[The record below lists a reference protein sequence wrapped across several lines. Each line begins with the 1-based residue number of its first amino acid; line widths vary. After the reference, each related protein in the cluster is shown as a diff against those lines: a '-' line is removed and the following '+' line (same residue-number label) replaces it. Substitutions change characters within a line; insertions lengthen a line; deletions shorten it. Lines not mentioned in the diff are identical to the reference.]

1 MRYLVLVLL
10 LYSSLAF
17 AGVVEDIHLPKV
29 KKVVAV
35 RLSETI
41 ELDGVLHEHVWHNGN
56 GIEEF
61 RQLEPHEGGE
71 PSEPTLVHVAYDDE
85 ALYIGARLY
94 DSAPD
99 SIIALL
105 GRRDVDL
112 SSDLFAVFIDP
123 YHDRRSGFYFG
134 VNAAGTRYDG
144 TLYNDEWRDDSWDG
158 VWESRISRD
167 DEGWSA
173 EIRIPFS
180 QLRFKESADTW
191 GINFRRDIQRKK
203 EEVYLAYT
211 PKNSSGFVSRFVDL
225 VGVQDINPPNHFEL
239 MPYVRG
245 KAEFDRSQSDNPF
258 HGGSRRAPGMG
269 VDVKYGL
276 GPNLTLDATINPDF
290 GQVEV
295 DPAVVNLSDF
305 ETFYQEKR
313 PFFVEG
319 SSIFNFSYGGARS
332 NWGFNWGNPDFFC
345 SRRIGRPPQ
354 GSTPDYDYADI
365 PDATT
370 ILGAGKVTGRVAG
383 DWNVGAVLALT
394 GSESGE
400 FFSNGETFTQEIEP
414 QATYGVLRGQ
424 KEIDNGRQG
433 IGFISTVTQRQFR
446 DHAIEHDLN
455 KGAYT
460 FGVDGWTFL
469 DKDKM
474 WVVSS
479 FVGGSAITGTKERL
493 ARVQHSSMHY
503 FQRPDVNH
511 VSVDSNATSLRGFSG
526 RVLVNKQKGNWVFNS
541 ALGTVSP
548 GFNVNDLGFMFR
560 SDIINGHIGGG
571 YKWTKPN
578 FLARNIWVIGARYQS
593 YDYSKNKIGDGYFG
607 LAEFVLHNY
616 NYVLFRFFHNRNYY
630 NNRATR
636 GGPLAVEPGGTM
648 GQFTWRSDT
657 RKPVV
662 LSLGGGYYSS
672 YAIRDTETFVRAELE
687 WKPRPNLNVS
697 VGPQWSMED
706 EYSQYVNQIEDA
718 TAQQTYGK
726 RYVFGRLDYTQL
738 SANIRVNWTFTP
750 KLSLQ
755 LYLQPLLSHGDYSE
769 FKELAEPR
777 TYNYH
782 TYTNEQLSYDGSDY
796 HVTPDPGRPQ
806 NQFSF
811 GNPDF
816 HFKSLRGNA
825 VLRWEYAPGS
835 TLYFVWTQSRTN
847 TTYYQGFAFENSMN
861 QLFTEPAQ
869 NIFMVKLTYWWNR

>member
-1 MRYLVLVLL
+1 MKYVLL
-10 LYSSLAF
+10 LSFLLSGFLSA
-17 AGVVEDIHLPKV
+17 AVLEDIHKPKIDQ
-29 KKVVAV
+29 VVAV
-35 RLSETI
+35 RLTEEI
-41 ELDGVLHEHVWHNGN
+41 KLDGLLHEHVWHNGH

-71 PSEPTLVHVAYDDE
+71 PSEPTLVHVAFDDE

-99 SIIALL
+99 SIIAML
-105 GRRDVDL
+105 GRRDVQL

-144 TLYNDEWRDDSWDG
+144 TLYNDEWKDDSWDG
-158 VWESRISRD
+158 VWESHTSRD
-167 DEGWSA
+167 DEGWST

-180 QLRFKESADTW
+180 QLRFKEAGSTW

-239 MPYVRG
+239 MPYVRA
-245 KAEFDRSQSDNPF
+245 KAELDRTQTDNPF
-258 HGGSRRAPGMG
+258 HGGSRRTPGFG
-269 VDVKYGL
+269 LDVKYGL

-313 PFFVEG
+313 PFFIEG
-319 SSIFNFSYGGARS
+319 SSIFNFSYGGSRS
-332 NWGFNWGNPDFFC
+332 NWGFNWGNPDFFY
-345 SRRIGRPPQ
+345 SRRIGRAPQ

-383 DWNVGAVLALT
+383 DWNVGAIVALT

-400 FFSNGETFTQEIEP
+400 FFSNGETFSQEIEP
-414 QATYGVLRGQ
+414 QATYGVFRGQ
-424 KEIDNGRQG
+424 KEIDNGQQG

-446 DHAIEHDLN
+446 NSAIERNLN

-460 FGVDGWTFL
+460 FGLDGWSFL
-469 DKDKM
+469 DEDKM

-479 FVGGSAITGTKERL
+479 FIGGSAITGSKERM
-493 ARVQHSSMHY
+493 AKMQNSSMHY
-503 FQRPDVNH
+503 FQRPDVSH
-511 VSVDSNATSLRGFSG
+511 VSVDSNATSLSGFSG
-526 RVLVNKQKGNWVFNS
+526 RVLVNKQKGNWIFNS

-548 GFNVNDLGFMFR
+548 GFNINDVGFMFR
-560 SDIINGHIGGG
+560 NDLINGHIGGG

-578 FLARNIWVIGARYQS
+578 FLARNIWLIGARFQS

-616 NYVLFRFFHNRNYY
+616 NYLLFRLFHNRDRYD
-630 NNRATR
+630 NRATR
-636 GGPLAVEPGGTM
+636 GGPLALEPGGTM
-648 GQFTWRSDT
+648 TEFTWRSDT

-672 YAIRDTETFVRAELE
+672 YAIRDTEGFLEAEVE

-697 VGPQWSMED
+697 VGPQLSIED
-706 EYSQYVNQIEDA
+706 EYSQYVDQVEDA
-718 TAQQTYGK
+718 TAHHTFGK
-726 RYVFGRLDYTQL
+726 RYIFGRLDYTQL
-738 SANIRVNWTFTP
+738 SANIRLNWTFTP

-755 LYLQPLLSHGDYSE
+755 LYLQPLLSHGDYEE
-769 FKELAEPR
+769 FKELAQPR
-777 TYNYH
+777 TYSYH
-782 TYTNEQLSYDGSDY
+782 TFTKAQLDYDGSDY
-796 HVTPDPGRPQ
+796 HVTPDAANPQ
-806 NQFSF
+806 NRFSF
-811 GNPDF
+811 SDPDF

-835 TLYFVWTQSRTN
+835 TLYLVWTQSRTN
-847 TTYYQGFAFENSMN
+847 DTYYSGFAFEDSMN
-861 QLFTEPAQ
+861 RLLTEPAQ
-869 NIFMVKLTYWWNR
+869 NIFMVKLTYWWNK